1 MDMRRIRDLRKRVH
15 RVLEKIEGEG
25 RRLKAVSHL
34 RGVALAA
41 VLAKKRGE
49 LCDGPCH

>member
-1 MDMRRIRDLRKRVH
+1 MDMRRIRALRKRVH

-34 RGVALAA
+34 HSVALAA